1 MKSGWK
7 DCKNKFMTNNPKEE
21 VEKLLNTIM
30 PFAEQQLN
38 KNKEFLPF
46 VTVMLLTGEIQT
58 VASGNE
64 HSEAQKVIDDIQ
76 KRLIE
81 GAKNGEYLAT
91 GIAYLSLVTDP
102 ETKEKKDAV
111 CINLDHKDNYSVKLF
126 YPYNYNLDSGT
137 VYFSD
142 PIGSVGDDK
151 IFKYK

>member
-1 MKSGWK
+1 MA
-7 DCKNKFMTNNPKEE
+7 NTPKEE
-21 VEKLLNTIM
+21 VEKLLNAIM

-46 VTVMLLTGEIQT
+46 AAVMLSTGEIQT
-58 VASGNE
+58 VASGNENE

-76 KRLIE
+76 KGLIE

-126 YPYNYNLDSGT
+126 YPYSFNLHNGA